1 MPFRLEAG
9 VNRSIVPGETIAA
22 ISTAAGEAAIALIR
36 ISGKDAI
43 EVADRV
49 FRGKQ
54 RPSDLASQTQHLG
67 EIVENGAIIDQV
79 MLAVH
84 HAPASYTGEDLIE
97 ISCHGGALVT
107 AKVLEICLRAGA
119 RAARPGEFT
128 ERAYLNGKI
137 DLTQAEAVIDLIRA
151 QTDLALRSAT
161 EQLAGRLGDEFR
173 NLRQRLIDIIAHLEA
188 SMDFP
193 EEGISPDDVATI
205 CDRLES
211 LRNEIDKLL
220 ATAETGRI
228 LHEGL
233 RVVIFGA
240 TNAGK
245 SSLLNRMLGFDRA
258 IVSEMHG
265 TTRDSIEER
274 INLRGIALRLFDTA
288 GLRAP
293 ENLVERE
300 SMERTQRTLE
310 TADLRLHIVDAS
322 ASHPSDFAMNPD
334 ELLILNKSD
343 LPEHADW
350 SSTDTIRISCKTG
363 AGLPKLA
370 DEIYRRIGGAKLNA
384 ESPLAINARHRD
396 QLRRASDAIARALAA
411 IGAGATPEMFA
422 IDLQEA
428 QHAVDELLGGGDE
441 EAVRDA
447 IFSQFCIGK

>member
-43 EVADRV
+43 EVADKV

-54 RPSDLASQTQHLG
+54 RPSGLASQTQHLG

-84 HAPASYTGEDLIE
+84 RAPASYTGEDLIE

-173 NLRQRLIDIIAHLEA
+173 NLRQRLIDIIAHVEA

-228 LHEGL
+228 LREGL

-300 SMERTQRTLE
+300 GIERTQRTLE

-322 ASHPSDFAMNPD
+322 APRPADFAGNSD

-343 LPEHADW
+343 LP
-350 SSTDTIRISCKTG
+350 
-363 AGLPKLA
+363 
-370 DEIYRRIGGAKLNA
+370 
-384 ESPLAINARHRD
+384 
-396 QLRRASDAIARALAA
+396 
-411 IGAGATPEMFA
+411 
-422 IDLQEA
+422 
-428 QHAVDELLGGGDE
+428 
-441 EAVRDA
+441 
-447 IFSQFCIGK
+447 

>member
-43 EVADRV
+43 EVADKV

-84 HAPASYTGEDLIE
+84 RAPASYTGEDLIE

-173 NLRQRLIDIIAHLEA
+173 NLRQRLIDIIAHVEA

-300 SMERTQRTLE
+300 GMERTQRTLE

-322 ASHPSDFAMNPD
+322 ASRPGDFTMNPD
-334 ELLILNKSD
+334 ELVILNKSD

-350 SSTDTIRISCKTG
+350 SPTDAIRISCKTG

>member
-43 EVADRV
+43 EVADKV

-84 HAPASYTGEDLIE
+84 RAPASYTGEDLIE

-119 RAARPGEFT
+119 RGARPGEFT

-173 NLRQRLIDIIAHLEA
+173 NLRQRLIDIIAHVEA

-193 EEGISPDDVATI
+193 EEGISPDDVVTI
-205 CDRLES
+205 RDRLES

-228 LHEGL
+228 LREGL

-300 SMERTQRTLE
+300 GMERTQRTLE

-322 ASHPSDFAMNPD
+322 APRPADFAGNSD
-334 ELLILNKSD
+334 ELLIFNKSD
-343 LPEHADW
+343 LPEHTEW
-350 SSTDTIRISCKTG
+350 SSTDAIRISCKTG